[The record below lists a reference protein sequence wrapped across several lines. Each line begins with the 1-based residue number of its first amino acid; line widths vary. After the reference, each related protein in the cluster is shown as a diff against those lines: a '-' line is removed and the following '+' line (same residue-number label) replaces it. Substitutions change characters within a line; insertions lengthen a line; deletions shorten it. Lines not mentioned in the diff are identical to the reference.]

1 LELDKILPAL
11 DLGRLL
17 VGEPEADFTKRG
29 GQCAAILPRALD
41 KEIRVL
47 GRVGEAEENRAGFS
61 DEQIAHAVALEGI
74 PDLLRLA
81 VFKRSHSQPGGKG
94 LVAPA
99 PVLLRRLERSVR
111 SIVQHRLVRANERVP
126 KPNPERP
133 PGGRLE
139 FLEPLSGGGDE
150 VSGATRIERRAIVA
164 GWLHGRRISCG

>member
-1 LELDKILPAL
+1 MADRKPLDVHAAAPRVIEALDSVGREYQVEIERPVLELDKILPAL

-81 VFKRSHSQPGGKG
+81 VFKRSHSPARREGPRCTSAGTPPSSRRIG
-94 LVAPA
+94 TEHRPAPA
-99 PVLLRRLERSVR
+99 CTCE
-111 SIVQHRLVRANERVP
+111 
-126 KPNPERP
+126 
-133 PGGRLE
+133 
-139 FLEPLSGGGDE
+139 
-150 VSGATRIERRAIVA
+150 
-164 GWLHGRRISCG
+164 